1 MPGALPSGRELMS
14 KYVKYRVKQAP
25 KKGMNP
31 IWRGIGCIL
40 LVVVPLFAFVLMEL
54 LVPVLIN
61 TGKVPY
67 QLVGYVHFPDWA
79 YKVMII
85 SSIVKYIGSIQNL
98 WINVITFFVIVL
110 LLTTVASL
118 LYTWMYSLVGP
129 SQYTALDAPPSK
141 HKAKAY
147 KR

>member
-1 MPGALPSGRELMS
+1 MS
-14 KYVKYRVKQAP
+14 KYAKYRIRQVPKQ
-25 KKGMNP
+25 GMNP
-31 IWRGIGCIL
+31 VWRGIGCIL
-40 LVVVPLFAFVLMEL
+40 LVVVPLLAFGLMEL
-54 LVPVLIN
+54 LVPVLIK

-85 SSIVKYIGSIQNL
+85 SSIARFIGSLNNL
-98 WINVITFFVIVL
+98 WLNIITFFVIVL
-110 LLTTVASL
+110 LLTTIASL
-118 LYTWMYSLVGP
+118 LYTWIYSLVGP
-129 SQYTALDAPPSK
+129 AQYTKLDAPPSK

>member
-1 MPGALPSGRELMS
+1 MS
-14 KYVKYRVKQAP
+14 KYVKYRVKQDP
-25 KKGMNP
+25 KKVMNP

-40 LVVVPLFAFVLMEL
+40 LVVVPLLAFGLMEL
-54 LVPVLIN
+54 LVPVLIK
-61 TGKVPY
+61 TGKVPS
-67 QLVGYVHFPDWA
+67 QLVGYVRFPDWA

-85 SSIVKYIGSIQNL
+85 SSITRFIGSLQNL
-98 WINVITFFVIVL
+98 WISIITFFVIVL
-110 LLTTVASL
+110 LLTTIASL

-129 SQYTALDAPPSK
+129 AQYSALDAPPSK